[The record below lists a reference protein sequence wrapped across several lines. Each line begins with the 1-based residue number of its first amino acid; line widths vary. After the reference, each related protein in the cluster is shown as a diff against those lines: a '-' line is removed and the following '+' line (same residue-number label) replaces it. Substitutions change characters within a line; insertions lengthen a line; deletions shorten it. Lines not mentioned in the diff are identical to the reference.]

1 MITLDT
7 LKLVIEAQ
15 KNNMLLKGIGQ
26 QREALSQLPDLDSY
40 ALIVSGVRRC
50 GKSTLLYQLL
60 NDRYQDGLYINF
72 EDPRL
77 FGFDLQDFARLDVA
91 ISQAKTNVLLFDEI
105 QIIPNWERYVRQK
118 LDESFKVIITGSNAS
133 LLSKELGTKLT
144 GRQITKELF
153 PFSYTEFIRSKGLKK
168 TENHVNEYMR
178 IGGFPEYVKQNYDEI
193 LQYILDD
200 ILIRDIAVRY
210 SIKDVHK
217 LQQLALHLLS
227 NVGKPVTA
235 NRLKSLI
242 EAGSTNTVTEYLSY
256 LEDSY
261 LIQLIQKFD
270 YSDRKQL
277 VNPRKVYA
285 IDTGLVSVNSTSY
298 SKDSGRLLENLVFNH
313 LRRRY
318 KRINYFNQNGECD
331 FVTFDKSEIQDAVQ
345 VCYHLNQDNLQREL
359 NGLVEAMKF
368 FNLSKGTI
376 VTYGQTDHFVVD
388 DRKINVV
395 PAFKWLME

>member
-7 LKLVIEAQ
+7 LKQVIEAQ

-26 QREALSQLPDLDSY
+26 RREALTHLPDISSY

-77 FGFDLQDFARLDVA
+77 FGFDLQDFVRLDAA
-91 ISQAKTNVLLFDEI
+91 IAETNTKVLLFDEI

-153 PFSYTEFIRSKGLKK
+153 PFSYTEFVTNRKLEN
-168 TENHVNEYMR
+168 TENHVNDYMH

-227 NVGKPVTA
+227 NVGKPITA

-242 EAGSTNTVTEYLSY
+242 EVGSTNTVTEYLSY

-313 LRRRY
+313 LRY
-318 KRINYFNQNGECD
+318 KYRRINYFKQIGECD
-331 FVTFDKSEIQDAVQ
+331 FITFDKQEVQEAVQ
-345 VCYHLNQDNLQREL
+345 VCYDLNQDNLKREL

-376 VTYGQTDHFVVD
+376 VTYHQTDHFVIDNREIQV
-388 DRKINVV
+388 I
-395 PAFKWLME
+395 PAFKWLIN

>member
-1 MITLDT
+1 
-7 LKLVIEAQ
+7 
-15 KNNMLLKGIGQ
+15 MLLKGTGQ
-26 QREALSQLPDLDSY
+26 QREALAQLPDLDSY

-60 NDRYQDGLYINF
+60 NDRYRDGLYINF

-91 ISQAKTNVLLFDEI
+91 ISEAKTNVLLFDEI

-168 TENHVNEYMR
+168 TENHANEYMR
-178 IGGFPEYVKQNYDEI
+178 IGGFPEYIKQNYDEI

-227 NVGKPVTA
+227 NVGTPVTA

-313 LRRRY
+313 LRRQY

-359 NGLVEAMKF
+359 HGLVEAMKF

-376 VTYGQTDHFVVD
+376 VTYGQTDQFVVD

>member
-1 MITLDT
+1 MVTLDT

-60 NDRYQDGLYINF
+60 NDRYQHGLYINF

-91 ISQAKTNVLLFDEI
+91 ISETKTNVLLFDEI
-105 QIIPNWERYVRQK
+105 QIIPNWELYVRQK

-153 PFSYTEFIRSKGLKK
+153 PFSYTEFIRSKDLKK
-168 TENHVNEYMR
+168 TENHVNEYMH

-242 EAGSTNTVTEYLSY
+242 EAGSTNTVTEYLAF

-277 VNPRKVYA
+277 INPRKVYA

-298 SKDSGRLLENLVFNH
+298 SKDSGRLLENVVFNH
-313 LRRRY
+313 LRRQY

-359 NGLVEAMKF
+359 HGLVEAMKF

-376 VTYGQTDHFVVD
+376 VTYSQTDHFVVD
-388 DRKINVV
+388 DRKINVI

>member
-7 LKLVIEAQ
+7 LKQVIEAQ
-15 KNNMLLKGIGQ
+15 KSNMLLKGIGQ
-26 QREALSQLPDLDSY
+26 KREALSQLPDITSY

-60 NDRYQDGLYINF
+60 NDRYQHGLYLNF

-77 FGFDLQDFARLDVA
+77 FGFDLQDFVRLDAA
-91 ISQAKTNVLLFDEI
+91 ISETKTNVLLFDEI

-118 LDESFKVIITGSNAS
+118 LDESFKVVITGSNAS

-153 PFSYTEFIRSKGLKK
+153 PFSYTEFITNKGLEN
-168 TENHVNEYMR
+168 TENHVNEYMH

-193 LQYILDD
+193 LQYILED

-227 NVGKPVTA
+227 NVGKPITA

-270 YSDRKQL
+270 YSDRKRL
-277 VNPRKVYA
+277 INPRKVYA

-313 LRRRY
+313 LRRKY
-318 KRINYFNQNGECD
+318 KRLNYFKQAGECD
-331 FVTFDKSEIQDAVQ
+331 FVTFDKEEIQDAVQ
-345 VCYHLNQDNLQREL
+345 VCYNLNQDNLQREL

-376 VTYGQTDHFVVD
+376 VTYSQTDHFVIDKREIRV
-388 DRKINVV
+388 I
-395 PAFKWLME
+395 PAFKWLIT